1 MGSALG
7 ASAGSAA
14 RCATAF
20 SPVTHAGTSFD
31 PLLSPS
37 SERVTNIAAENHVE
51 YETAFPLRTPYAP
64 RRRSPCERKRGFSN
78 THCRSTPRSSVI
90 SLEQTNLSNEPNART
105 RPYRPNTPSPLSLT
119 NPLLSPLHHA
129 AVTPSARGRSGSSVR
144 SCLTHHVLLTTL
156 SSSKMQTSIMSL
168 LQVATFFFA
177 VAVGQTQA
185 NGETLATIT
194 SCTASSYQTNPNSM
208 PCSHAYD
215 GVINSGWGAGLGQ
228 GDFSWANFQLSEPSI
243 VTGLNI
249 DTGDTPNTHTPKK
262 HWTDFKISLKVGD
275 RYIEPTNVKLVRPGQ
290 TVGQRYGVQFA
301 GGRISNL
308 AYDQERFPSLLKI
321 TFDAVAGVT
330 DVKTCVSVL
339 PSSQPPSPRRRLS
352 FAFLSISPP
361 SSHHTIHPSHNS
373 ATCTTRIT
381 TLTLVNS
388 TRSQSLPGRP
398 RRWCATMRA

>member
-1 MGSALG
+1 
-7 ASAGSAA
+7 
-14 RCATAF
+14 
-20 SPVTHAGTSFD
+20 
-31 PLLSPS
+31 
-37 SERVTNIAAENHVE
+37 
-51 YETAFPLRTPYAP
+51 
-64 RRRSPCERKRGFSN
+64 
-78 THCRSTPRSSVI
+78 
-90 SLEQTNLSNEPNART
+90 
-105 RPYRPNTPSPLSLT
+105 
-119 NPLLSPLHHA
+119 
-129 AVTPSARGRSGSSVR
+129 
-144 SCLTHHVLLTTL
+144 
-156 SSSKMQTSIMSL
+156 MQTSIIMSL

-194 SCTASSYQTNPNSM
+194 SCTSSSYQTNPNSM

-275 RYIEPTNVKLVRPGQ
+275 RYIEPTNVQLVRRGPPF
-290 TVGQRYGVQFA
+290 VQVA

-308 AYDQERFPSLLKI
+308 VYNQGTTPPDPTLLTI

-339 PSSQPPSPRRRLS
+339 PSSQPPSPR
-352 FAFLSISPP
+352 
-361 SSHHTIHPSHNS
+361 
-373 ATCTTRIT
+373 
-381 TLTLVNS
+381 
-388 TRSQSLPGRP
+388 
-398 RRWCATMRA
+398 